1 MLAKHLAMSV
11 RGVDWSLWDGSNDGD
26 ETAFSSGAVNYV
38 SACALDSE
46 TVFVAYRDAADSSI
60 GKACLLSISGK
71 TVVASTP
78 VTFFGSAVAS
88 VSVEKLASDRVFIA
102 FEYTGLSQG
111 YAVIA
116 KIIDGEI
123 YFGPLYIFE
132 ETNDTSD
139 VHSCVVNND
148 KILVTAIVS
157 SALYGY
163 IIVVNEIE
171 IDSISSRQCIQPNEP
186 AYPSVCELDTDKAV
200 VAYQLTSYTKGYA
213 RVLDVSG
220 STITA
225 GLSVEFES
233 DNVIYIS
240 IGKLSSSVAVVGYQ
254 NVTTSGYGAVC
265 ALGISGTTVTPGT
278 PVVVFDAGTS
288 YPYGDAL
295 ARIDSTTMMIRVRD
309 DGNGGKGSGC
319 FLSISG
325 TTITAGT
332 PALFTAETLSG
343 GSLVYLKQRYL
354 CCCYEGSTKGYALIL
369 DGAA

>member
-71 TVVASTP
+71 TVSCSTP
-78 VTFFGSAVAS
+78 VSFFGSVVAS

-102 FEYTGLSQG
+102 FEHTGQG

-157 SALYGY
+157 SSALYGY

-171 IDSISSRQCIQPNEP
+171 IDSISSRQYILSDA

-200 VAYQLTSYTKGYA
+200 VAYQLTSDKKGYA

-225 GLSVEFES
+225 GVAAEFEAGETICTSVE
-233 DNVIYIS
+233 
-240 IGKLSSSVAVVGYQ
+240 KLSSSVAVVGYQ

-265 ALGISGTTVTPGT
+265 ALGISGATITPGS
-278 PVVVFDAGTS
+278 PVVVFNAGVGR
-288 YPYGDAL
+288 PYGDAL

-354 CCCYEGSTKGYALIL
+354 CCCYQGSTKGYALIL

>member
-1 MLAKHLAMSV
+1 
-11 RGVDWSLWDGSNDGD
+11 VDWSLWDGSNDGD

-46 TVFVAYRDAADSSI
+46 TVFVAYSDAADSSI

-71 TVVASTP
+71 TVSCSTP
-78 VTFFGSAVAS
+78 VSFFGSAVAY

-132 ETNDTSD
+132 TNVTSD

-148 KILVTAIVS
+148 KILVTALVS
-157 SALYGY
+157 SSVYGC

-171 IDSISSRQCIQPNEP
+171 IDSISSSQSISPNA

-200 VAYQLTSYTKGYA
+200 VAYQLTSDTKKGYA

-225 GLSVEFES
+225 RAAAEFEAGETICTSVE
-233 DNVIYIS
+233 
-240 IGKLSSSVAVVGYQ
+240 KLSSSVAVVAYTD
-254 NVTTSGYGAVC
+254 VTNSNYGTAC

-325 TTITAGT
+325 TAITAGT
-332 PALFTAETLSG
+332 PALFTAEVLFG

-354 CCCYEGSTKGYALIL
+354 CCCYQGSTKGYALIL

>member
-1 MLAKHLAMSV
+1 MLAKHLARSV

-71 TVVASTP
+71 TVSCSTP
-78 VTFFGSAVAS
+78 VSFFGSAVAY

-132 ETNDTSD
+132 TNVTSD

-157 SALYGY
+157 SSEVYGY
-163 IIVVNEIE
+163 IIVVDGVEMS
-171 IDSISSRQCIQPNEP
+171 SISPRTDISSGNAE
-186 AYPSVCELDTDKAV
+186 YPSVCALDTDKAV
-200 VAYQLTSYTKGYA
+200 VAYKLTSDTKGYA

-225 GLSVEFES
+225 RAAAEFEAGETIRTSVE
-233 DNVIYIS
+233 
-240 IGKLSSSVAVVGYQ
+240 KLSSSVAVVAYTD
-254 NVTTSGYGAVC
+254 VTNSNYGTAC

-278 PVVVFDAGTS
+278 PVVVFNAGVCRS
-288 YPYGDAL
+288 YGDAL
-295 ARIDSTTMMIRVRD
+295 ARIDSTTMMICVRD
-309 DGNGGKGSGC
+309 DGNGSKGSGC

-325 TTITAGT
+325 TAITAGT
-332 PALFTAETLSG
+332 PALFTAEVLSG